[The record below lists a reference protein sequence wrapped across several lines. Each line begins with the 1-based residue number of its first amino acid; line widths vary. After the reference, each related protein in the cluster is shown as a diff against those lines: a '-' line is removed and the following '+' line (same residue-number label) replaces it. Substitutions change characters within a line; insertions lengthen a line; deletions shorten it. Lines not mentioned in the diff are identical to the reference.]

1 MPLNVPCDGFRLLS
15 GDELTSVYRPG
26 DGRVKAFCSVC
37 GSSLFGLPRHDE
49 NAG

>member
-1 MPLNVPCDGFRLLS
+1 VPRERFRLVS
-15 GDELTSVYRPG
+15 GEELVSVYRPEG
-26 DGRVKAFCSVC
+26 GMTKAFCSVC